1 MQFFQILNWL
11 LCRVLL
17 LTSQLDKNH
26 ISCIEEGAFRALRS
40 LEVLWVSWWVQMK
53 SRSSYISCWD
63 DFDLGFSVSSTLN
76 NNNISSIPVSSFN
89 HMPKLRTLWV
99 SAHRTTLPR
108 MQDCSH
114 GKQERDVKNSRQ
126 ILTNY
131 FSPFSFFLSMFLNV
145 FFLCCSFFVLLAFF
159 LTPSFAIPSFLYPS
173 LSPPIF
179 PYLPFPVLYFIPRP
193 SFPLTF
199 LHSHLCSYPP
209 QCINSFLPFLFLLS
223 CPLSLPWSSSS
234 HLLCPSLRLPPPSR
248 LHSNSLRCDCHL
260 AWLSPWL
267 RQRAA
272 LGLYTQCSS
281 PPSLRGLNLAELR
294 KSDFAC
300 SGTAAQWHD
309 TLRSTCGW
317 WSWYLNPFPSILF
330 HLFLSRP
337 QRQCLC
343 SAVQPGVRL
352 LPSHVFLQ
360 QQHRGLSREGPH
372 CHPRPPAR
380 GHDWDVSIIWKFL
393 FQLRQKQS
401 KWRIYCIILESTIT
415 ATLYLLSVIFNNSPE
430 YSRSQYC
437 NLLTLYLSE
446 GKGVFLLFKAR
457 IRRWR
462 LLNDYLSLV
471 DLTWL
476 ICIQVRW
483 Y

>member
-1 MQFFQILNWL
+1 MGNRKELWKTADRFL
-11 LCRVLL
+11 LIISLL
-17 LTSQLDKNH
+17 
-26 ISCIEEGAFRALRS
+26 
-40 LEVLWVSWWVQMK
+40 
-53 SRSSYISCWD
+53 SR
-63 DFDLGFSVSSTLN
+63 
-76 NNNISSIPVSSFN
+76 
-89 HMPKLRTLWV
+89 
-99 SAHRTTLPR
+99 
-108 MQDCSH
+108 
-114 GKQERDVKNSRQ
+114 
-126 ILTNY
+126 
-131 FSPFSFFLSMFLNV
+131 SFFLCSWMF
-145 FFLCCSFFVLLAFF
+145 SFFVLLAFF

-179 PYLPFPVLYFIPRP
+179 PCLPFPVLYFIPRP

-209 QCINSFLPFLFLLS
+209 QCINSFLSLPLPPLISSVSPFVFLLPS
-223 CPLSLPWSSSS
+223 PLSLPSSSS
-234 HLLCPSLRLPPPSR
+234 SQSSPLELSALRLSPGLVVSVAAAAGGVRP
-248 LHSNSLRCDCHL
+248 LHSVQ
-260 AWLSPWL
+260 LS
-267 RQRAA
+267 
-272 LGLYTQCSS
+272 S
-281 PPSLRGLNLAELR
+281 LAEGPQPR
-294 KSDFAC
+294 W
-300 SGTAAQWHD
+300 AAQER
-309 TLRSTCGW
+309 LRLLRYGSPVTRHTCGW

-430 YSRSQYC
+430 YSDSQYC

-457 IRRWR
+457 IWRWR